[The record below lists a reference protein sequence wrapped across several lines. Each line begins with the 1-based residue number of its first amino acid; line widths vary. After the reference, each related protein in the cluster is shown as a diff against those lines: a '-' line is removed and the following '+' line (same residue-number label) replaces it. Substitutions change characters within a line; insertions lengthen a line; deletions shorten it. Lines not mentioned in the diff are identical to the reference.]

1 MARINALIKI
11 EAIFFFF
18 LLSPSTPTK
27 CFVRVPPQVQ
37 IRQNKAPRHSAVSV
51 WHLLH
56 PLATSRFVSFI
67 VFRLDWTFRACW
79 LGLNLQEEAVVLV
92 PKELCSRLPDCA
104 SLDSAVTLKVW
115 RSVRMVKVH
124 LQRLCSELLSSAVRP
139 PSGLLDHPAAESC
152 FVLSPVSSLTR
163 LPPKMNYTCRQAPP
177 L

>member
-56 PLATSRFVSFI
+56 PLATLRFVSFI

-79 LGLNLQEEAVVLV
+79 LGLNLQEEAVLV

-124 LQRLCSELLSSAVRP
+124 LQRLSTVNCLVLQ
-139 PSGLLDHPAAESC
+139 
-152 FVLSPVSSLTR
+152 FVLRLCSLIILQPSPASFC
-163 LPPKMNYTCRQAPP
+163 PQ
-177 L
+177 